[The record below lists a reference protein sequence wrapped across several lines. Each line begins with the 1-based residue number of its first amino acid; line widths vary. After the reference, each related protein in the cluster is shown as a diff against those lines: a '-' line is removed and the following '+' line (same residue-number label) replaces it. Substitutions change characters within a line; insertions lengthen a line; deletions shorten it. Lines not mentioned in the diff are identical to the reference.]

1 MKKTY
6 ILLLFIVL
14 KFAIQYAIIGPEYD
28 LHRDEYLHLDQ
39 GKHLAWGY
47 LSVPP
52 FTSWHSWLIMALG
65 NSEFWVKFFPAL
77 YGALTL
83 LIVWKAIE
91 ILDGDL
97 FSLILGATAI
107 TFSVLLRINM
117 LYQPNSV
124 DVFFWTL
131 LYYTLLRYIKSE
143 NNAWLYA
150 TGIVLGFG
158 FLNKYN
164 ILFQII
170 GLIPALLITTKR
182 IFTNKHLYYAGAV
195 AFLIVLPN
203 LIWQYQ
209 NDFPVVHH
217 MKLLSKT
224 QLVNVKTSDFLKE
237 QILFFMGSIFVLIAA
252 FLSFFRYPQFRK
264 FQVFFWAY
272 VFTMGLFI
280 FLKAKGYYAIGLY
293 PIFLSFGSVYIGKL
307 LTYKINWLRPVTVA
321 IILLSSIIL
330 FRVGFPTISPEEMA
344 ENSQRYK
351 DLGLL
356 RWEDGKDHALP
367 QDFADMLG
375 WKELAEKVDATY
387 EKLDDKSHTLVLCDN
402 YGQAGAINYYSKN
415 GIQAVTMNADY
426 INWVPLDEEI
436 TNVIL
441 VQNADDDDK
450 ERKKEQPLFENIS
463 LTGKVENKYAREYG
477 ASIYQLVGAKVSIN
491 KIIKS
496 DIEENRWH

>member
-6 ILLLFIVL
+6 ILLFFIVL
-14 KFAIQYAIIGPEYD
+14 KFAIQYVIIGPEYD

-52 FTSWHSWLIMALG
+52 FTSWHSWLILALE

-91 ILDGDL
+91 ILEGDL
-97 FSLILGATAI
+97 FALILGSTAI

-143 NNAWLYA
+143 NNNWLYA
-150 TGIVLGFG
+150 TGIVLGLG

-170 GLIPALLITTKR
+170 GLIPALLITNRK
-182 IFTNKHLYYAGAV
+182 IFTNKHLYFAGAV
-195 AFLIVLPN
+195 ALLIVLPN

-209 NDFPVVHH
+209 NNFPVVYH

-224 QLVNVKTSDFLKE
+224 QLVNVKTADFLKE
-237 QILFFMGSIFVLIAA
+237 QILFFMGSIFVLITA
-252 FLSFFRYPQFRK
+252 FISFFRYPPFRK
-264 FQVFFWAY
+264 FRLFFWAFA
-272 VFTMGLFI
+272 FTMGLFI

-293 PIFLSFGSVYIGKL
+293 PIFLSFGSVYIEKL
-307 LTYKINWLRPVTVA
+307 LTSKIKWLRPVTVA
-321 IILLSSIIL
+321 VILLSSIIL
-330 FRVGFPTISPEEMA
+330 FRVGFPTISPQEMA

-356 RWEDGKDHALP
+356 RWEDGHDHALP

-375 WKELAEKVDATY
+375 WKELAAKVDATY
-387 EKLDDKSHTLVLCDN
+387 EKLDDKQHTLVLCDN
-402 YGQAGAINYYSKN
+402 YGQAGAINYYSKY

-436 TNVIL
+436 KNVIL

-450 ERKKEQPLFENIS
+450 ERIKEQPLFEKIS

-477 ASIYQLVGAKVSIN
+477 ASIYQLVSAKVSIN